1 MNCVISAR
9 YFLAFFLS
17 VACSFTL
24 SNPQYVNV
32 NGIVIQDGTVHIEQD
47 AFYDSNLHFV
57 SFPNSL
63 ESIGDAAFVRNN
75 LTEVNLP
82 VGLNYIGASAFALN
96 EITSIKIPN
105 TVTDI
110 AGGAFDSNFL
120 TSVELPDG
128 LTSINSY
135 TFQGNNISDVN
146 IPASV
151 ETIGVQ
157 AFNANQLQILT
168 IPYNVYSLDERSFAS
183 NNITEITFMGNRP
196 SIYVNAFEGNP
207 VSSIRYCPKTL
218 GWSDQTLLGKIPQ
231 LYNNCDSDGDGVIN
245 TEDAFAFNPL
255 ETLDTDNDGIG
266 NNADTDDDNDGFL
279 DVNDLAPLDE
289 TIGDQAYS
297 IFDIDQNGS
306 FDALTDGLII
316 LRYAFGLR
324 GDSLISN
331 SVASNANR
339 TSAEAIESY
348 IQSLI
353 P

>member
-1 MNCVISAR
+1 MNFVITAR
-9 YFLAFFLS
+9 YFLALFLS
-17 VACSFTL
+17 VTCSFTL
-24 SNPQYVNV
+24 SDTQYVNV
-32 NGIVIQDGTVHIEQD
+32 NGIVIQDGTVNIEQD

-63 ESIGDAAFVRNN
+63 ESIGDAAFAGNH
-75 LTEVNLP
+75 LTVVTFP
-82 VGLNYIGASAFALN
+82 VGLNYIGASAFTSN
-96 EITSIKIPN
+96 EITSIKIPY

-110 AGGAFDSNFL
+110 AGGAFDNNSL

-135 TFQGNNISDVN
+135 TFQGNNLSNIN

-157 AFNANQLQILT
+157 AFNANHLQSLT
-168 IPYNVYSLDERSFAS
+168 IPYNVYLLDERSFAS
-183 NNITEITFMGNRP
+183 NDITEITFMGSRP
-196 SIYVNAFEGNP
+196 SIYGNAFEGNP
-207 VSSIRYCPKTL
+207 VSLIRYCPKTL
-218 GWSDQTLLGKIPQ
+218 GWADQTLLGKIPQ
-231 LYNNCDSDGDGVIN
+231 LYNNCDSDDDGVIN
-245 TEDAFAFNPL
+245 TQDAFAFNPS

-279 DVNDLAPLDE
+279 DDNDLAPLDE
-289 TIGDQAYS
+289 TIGNQIYS

-306 FDALTDGLII
+306 FDALTDALIL

-324 GDSLISN
+324 GNSLVDGAI
-331 SVASNANR
+331 ASDATR
-339 TSAEAIESY
+339 TSAADIEAYIESHM
-348 IQSLI
+348 